1 MTTAPKYRNRHLRK
15 GRVSLQNTYYHVIV
29 CTQHRQKILMD
40 STIASIIFKT
50 FDWLETENRQEW
62 TCIMVM
68 PDHVHAIIKLGEGHT
83 LSQVLHSMKLFT
95 ARQIN
100 SHLSRTGPLWQKGYT
115 DCGIRNETILNRTIR
130 YCYTNPV
137 RAGLVV
143 SARDYPFWR
152 CKFKME

>member
-1 MTTAPKYRNRHLRK
+1 
-15 GRVSLQNTYYHVIV
+15 
-29 CTQHRQKILMD
+29 MD
-40 STIASIIFKT
+40 STIALIIFDS

-62 TCIMVM
+62 ICIMVM
-68 PDHVHAIIKLGEGHT
+68 PDHLHTVVKLGEGQT
-83 LSQVLHSMKLFT
+83 LANVLHSMKLFT

-100 SHLSRTGPLWQKGYT
+100 SHLSRIGPLWQKGYT
-115 DCGIRNETILNRTIR
+115 DWGIRNETILNRAIR